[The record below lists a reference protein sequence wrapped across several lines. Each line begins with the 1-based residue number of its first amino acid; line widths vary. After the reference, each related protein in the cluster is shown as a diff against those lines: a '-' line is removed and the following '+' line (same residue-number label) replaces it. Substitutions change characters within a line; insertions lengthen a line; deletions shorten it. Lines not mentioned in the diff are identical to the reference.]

1 MNKLNVRLTAKET
14 AEKLGF
20 TTTNLKHYASL
31 LEQNGHT
38 IFRNTRN
45 HREYS
50 LHDVDLLTAM
60 KILNRDKSMLLE
72 EAASLVMSEDTDLQA
87 ILQLSSERID
97 ANIRVVTQ
105 DSEDNVRELTLIN
118 TFWTKLSERDK
129 EYMQLLKALDE
140 KLTEQI
146 NENKQLKEEL
156 VSIRH
161 ELEELKTPKIEEV
174 TSKKIGFWQNLLT
187 KNKK

>member
-1 MNKLNVRLTAKET
+1 MSRLTVRLTAKET
-14 AEKLGF
+14 AEKLSF
-20 TTTNLKHYASL
+20 TTTNLKHYATL

-87 ILQLSSERID
+87 ILQLSKERID
-97 ANIRVVTQ
+97 ANIRVVAQ
-105 DSEDNVRELTLIN
+105 DDNANSHELTVIN
-118 TFWTKLSERDK
+118 AYFHEMELRDK
-129 EYMQLLKALDE
+129 EQLQLLKIIQEQLNAQ
-140 KLTEQI
+140 TE
-146 NENKQLKEEL
+146 ENKMLREEL
-156 VSIRH
+156 LEIKR
-161 ELEELKTPKIEEV
+161 ELQTMKQLEMKIKPAEQKE
-174 TSKKIGFWQNLLT
+174 SFWQKIFS
-187 KNKK
+187 KN

>member
-1 MNKLNVRLTAKET
+1 MSRLTVRLTAKET
-14 AEKLGF
+14 AEKLSF

-31 LEQNGHT
+31 LEQNGHK

-87 ILQLSSERID
+87 ILQLSKERID
-97 ANIRVVTQ
+97 ANIRVVAQ
-105 DSEDNVRELTLIN
+105 EVDANMPELSAINVFLNEMNLREQEQL
-118 TFWTKLSERDK
+118 
-129 EYMQLLKALDE
+129 QLLKSINDQL
-140 KLTEQI
+140 LTQTE
-146 NENKQLKEEL
+146 ENKMLREELANIKMELQTIKQLK
-156 VSIRH
+156 
-161 ELEELKTPKIEEV
+161 LEEDVMQKREFLE
-174 TSKKIGFWQNLLT
+174 
-187 KNKK
+187 KNFH